1 MLRDQPQKSA
11 RFTNDNGDV
20 TDLTARLQ
28 ALSPLEHNAQ
38 RRERSSLRA
47 EDRRFLFSF
56 LRAVCSKN
64 TLPIR

>member
-1 MLRDQPQKSA
+1 MLRNLPQKTT

-28 ALSPLEHNAQ
+28 ALSSLEHKTQ
-38 RRERSSLRA
+38 RRERSPLCA
-47 EDRRFLFSF
+47 EDRKFLFSF

-64 TLPIR
+64 TLAIM